1 MINHKN
7 TSIMK
12 TRYNKSKIM
21 KEANRLMRVE
31 GYSRSVALTLAWDK
45 ARRSEFYLII
55 EVRKPQTN
63 VNVDYSNPMIQASL
77 SSYYANNTYNG
88 D

>member
-1 MINHKN
+1 
-7 TSIMK
+7 MK

-55 EVRKPQTN
+55 EIRKPQIS

-77 SSYYANNTYNG
+77 TNYYTNSAYQG